1 MLQTVHFLPAWV
13 IAVRWKTLERFQ
25 FLVMDLCLITEAGWA
40 LYHKTPVLIQHPDT
54 LLVINGHQSGHWMDH
69 KLNHSWDLAAEE
81 LEWLMNTT
89 PGSRMFNLVSGLAD
103 KTFSFNPTQTAWVWG
118 TIPYSSLTGKNL
130 LVCYICGCLMNSEIE
145 VERV

>member
-13 IAVRWKTLERFQ
+13 IAARWKTLERFQ

-54 LLVINGHQSGHWMDH
+54 LLVINGHQSGRWMDH

-81 LEWLMNTT
+81 QFSQREWLMNTT
-89 PGSRMFNLVSGLAD
+89 PGSGVFNLVSGLAD
-103 KTFSFNPTQTAWVWG
+103 KTFSFRPTQTAWVWG
-118 TIPYSSLTGKNL
+118 TILYSSCTGVKPSCL
-130 LVCYICGCLMNSEIE
+130 LHLCGCLMNS
-145 VERV
+145 